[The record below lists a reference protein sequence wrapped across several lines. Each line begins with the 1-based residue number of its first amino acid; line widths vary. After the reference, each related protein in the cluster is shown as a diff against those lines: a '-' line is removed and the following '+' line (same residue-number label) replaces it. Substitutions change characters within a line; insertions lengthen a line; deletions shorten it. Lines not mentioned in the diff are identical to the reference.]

1 MANNPPTRPAPPA
14 ASSSISA
21 EALIGIGMTVAWLG
35 ILGVMLGW
43 AQWLRQV
50 PGQAWL
56 WLGLGAVGLVVGALT
71 AMAGN
76 SRKKH

>member
-1 MANNPPTRPAPPA
+1 MANNPSTPPARPA

-43 AQWLRQV
+43 AEWLRQV
-50 PGQAWL
+50 PTWAAIWL
-56 WLGLGAVGLVVGALT
+56 VLGVVCLVVGALT
-71 AMAGN
+71 AMAG
-76 SRKKH
+76 SRKKR